1 MFIIG
6 VRKTISNLAIE
17 DAVAKISQ
25 SKHGLHC
32 LLIYPDL
39 ETFRE
44 FYTRYIRRQTNSEN
58 EIILFNPF
66 YETVG
71 VARQNLSMGHIY
83 LDEYQYE
90 SDISLIIADSLY
102 QYFGKV
108 SMTEFREKL
117 IRYAIAKRKEGVSIL
132 SDMGAYFFKMLHKEL
147 VEYELS
153 LPTQFEIPLKGLCVY
168 NQLDFDNRLTERQ
181 KLDMINHHGM
191 AIKLESAEK

>member
-17 DAVAKISQ
+17 DAVAKISE

-108 SMTEFREKL
+108 SMTEFRERL

>member
-17 DAVAKISQ
+17 DAVAKISE

>member
-17 DAVAKISQ
+17 DAVAKISE
-25 SKHGLHC
+25 SKYGLHC

>member
-17 DAVAKISQ
+17 DAVAKISE
-25 SKHGLHC
+25 SKYVLHC

>member
-17 DAVAKISQ
+17 DAVAKISE

-83 LDEYQYE
+83 LVEYQYE

-108 SMTEFREKL
+108 SMTEFRERL

>member
-17 DAVAKISQ
+17 DAVAKISE
-25 SKHGLHC
+25 SKYGLHC

-108 SMTEFREKL
+108 SMTEFRERL